1 MTNALGCFSED
12 VQVLKEDDQSILEQL
27 QRKAERVTVL
37 RRQYASS
44 RTKSNAD
51 AAAANANLEELASRY
66 EDVVRD
72 QDIDIDDAKQP
83 TSIKLTIDGK
93 KQSEI
98 NLDWHMADMKSM
110 MLATPIVVRKI
121 QAYTLEAAHVN
132 MTPGWQ
138 QDQSCVRTMRRLRLD
153 AGDTVAV
160 IAGIVLSKAL
170 RILAMWVDE
179 TEKQLVSQLSVM
191 IIYLDEHGQV
201 RWLSLGS
208 KVLESKTAAES
219 VRCMLAEFARTK
231 QLHIMCKEQYSAM
244 IKKLE
249 AGGEVKGIREEEWAA
264 IRDAGGY
271 SAEDVFGDS
280 DKINPCRI
288 ESGGIDHCN
297 GAKAGLRITEETIK
311 TETRLVQYHGDD
323 KWTAMNAQEKHK
335 AKMLLPTG
343 CYQHLRCF
351 GTGAGHKVVEEYI
364 TALLKDDVET
374 ARQKGI
380 RCVTGQQM
388 MSLRT
393 LFVGLGN
400 TTKQDHRSLGDQ
412 VHFYLHA
419 HASHFSVD
427 QSMSMH
433 ACSKQ

>member
-1 MTNALGCFSED
+1 
-12 VQVLKEDDQSILEQL
+12 
-27 QRKAERVTVL
+27 
-37 RRQYASS
+37 
-44 RTKSNAD
+44 
-51 AAAANANLEELASRY
+51 
-66 EDVVRD
+66 
-72 QDIDIDDAKQP
+72 
-83 TSIKLTIDGK
+83 
-93 KQSEI
+93 
-98 NLDWHMADMKSM
+98 
-110 MLATPIVVRKI
+110 
-121 QAYTLEAAHVN
+121 
-132 MTPGWQ
+132 
-138 QDQSCVRTMRRLRLD
+138 
-153 AGDTVAV
+153 
-160 IAGIVLSKAL
+160 
-170 RILAMWVDE
+170 
-179 TEKQLVSQLSVM
+179 
-191 IIYLDEHGQV
+191 
-201 RWLSLGS
+201 
-208 KVLESKTAAES
+208 
-219 VRCMLAEFARTK
+219 
-231 QLHIMCKEQYSAM
+231 M

-311 TETRLVQYHGDD
+311 METRLVQYHGDD

-343 CYQHLRCF
+343 CHQHLRCI
-351 GTGAGHKVVEEYI
+351 GTGAGHKAVEEYI

-374 ARQKGI
+374 ARQHGI
-380 RCVTGQQM
+380 WCVTGQQM

-400 TTKQDHRSLGDQ
+400 TTKQDHRSLGDH